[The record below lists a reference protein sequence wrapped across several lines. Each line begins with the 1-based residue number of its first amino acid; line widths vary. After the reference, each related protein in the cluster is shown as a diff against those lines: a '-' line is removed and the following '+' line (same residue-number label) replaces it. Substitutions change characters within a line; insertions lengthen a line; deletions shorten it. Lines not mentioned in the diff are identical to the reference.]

1 MKDIVNEYH
10 VNKLARDAKKR
21 ATFNKLIQMKKA
33 VLAPRFLKGII
44 KRTQSGPFYLE
55 TM

>member
-1 MKDIVNEYH
+1 MQGIANEYY

-33 VLAPRFLKGII
+33 VLGMKFQI
-44 KRTQSGPFYLE
+44 SNLE
-55 TM
+55 KAQRYENMSK